1 MLKKLK
7 HTKEQKALVV
17 GKRRIKFRSSR
28 FKRELR
34 KLECPVNY
42 NKIGWGNSQTK
53 KGKGEGGGGIL
64 VAVDK

>member
-17 GKRRIKFRSSR
+17 GKRRIKSRSSR

-34 KLECPVNY
+34 KLECPVNN

-53 KGKGEGGGGIL
+53 KWGIL

>member
-1 MLKKLK
+1 M
-7 HTKEQKALVV
+7 VV
-17 GKRRIKFRSSR
+17 GKRRIKSRSSR

-53 KGKGEGGGGIL
+53 KGGGF
-64 VAVDK
+64 